1 MSISEL
7 LLTKHGG
14 KTVTLSALAIVGVI
28 GWGGM
33 EIGWIPT
40 PASQQFVLE
49 VVADNTKGLNYL
61 VEREL
66 KQDLDFLK
74 KQQCNGLPVG
84 GPLSRTEEE
93 FRDLLGRS
101 YVHRQCTDLNAD
113 PAV

>member
-1 MSISEL
+1 MSVSGYLIE
-7 LLTKHGG
+7 KHGG
-14 KTVTLSALAIVGVI
+14 KTVTFTTIAVVMAL

-33 EIGWIPT
+33 EIGWVPT

-61 VEREL
+61 VESAL
-66 KQDLDFLK
+66 KEDLDFLK
-74 KQQCNGLPVG
+74 KQQCNGLAVG
-84 GPLSRTEEE
+84 GPLGRTEQE

-113 PAV
+113 LTV

>member
-7 LLTKHGG
+7 LLTKHGA
-14 KTVTLSALAIVGVI
+14 KAVTLSTVIIVGML

-49 VVADNTKGLNYL
+49 VVAENTKGLNYL
-61 VEREL
+61 VEKEL
-66 KQDLDFLK
+66 RKDLDFLK
-74 KQQCNGLPVG
+74 KQQCNGLAVG
-84 GPLSRTEEE
+84 GPLGRTEQE

-101 YVHRQCTDLNAD
+101 YAHRQCSDLNAD
-113 PAV
+113 PTA